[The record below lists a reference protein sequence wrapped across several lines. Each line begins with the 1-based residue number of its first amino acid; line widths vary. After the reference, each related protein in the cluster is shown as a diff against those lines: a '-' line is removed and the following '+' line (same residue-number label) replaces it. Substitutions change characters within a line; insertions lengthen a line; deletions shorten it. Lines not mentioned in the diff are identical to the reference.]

1 MAKLKD
7 IIGEQSPEIQEIRT
21 AVNSFK
27 SNTDKNKM
35 ISAYVDIDRYEKFKT
50 INGLRGISNNKIL
63 NLLIA
68 DYVLQYEKLL
78 KENWKSKNRLK
89 EIFRRFILWRIKHKF
104 VAIRVKTCYNRNTDK
119 KREYTVGETVYSKN
133 LWTWNHI
140 YNSIFYFKMQ
150 VLFWILGSK
159 KENFL
164 WVWNPKN
171 KRFTNYWK

>member
-27 SNTDKNKM
+27 SNTERNKM

-78 KENWKSKNRLK
+78 KEN
-89 EIFRRFILWRIKHKF
+89 
-104 VAIRVKTCYNRNTDK
+104 
-119 KREYTVGETVYSKN
+119 
-133 LWTWNHI
+133 
-140 YNSIFYFKMQ
+140 
-150 VLFWILGSK
+150 
-159 KENFL
+159 
-164 WVWNPKN
+164 
-171 KRFTNYWK
+171 

>member
-27 SNTDKNKM
+27 SNTERNKM
-35 ISAYVDIDRYEKFKT
+35 ISAYVDIDRYEKFKM

-78 KENWKSKNRLK
+78 KEN
-89 EIFRRFILWRIKHKF
+89 
-104 VAIRVKTCYNRNTDK
+104 
-119 KREYTVGETVYSKN
+119 
-133 LWTWNHI
+133 
-140 YNSIFYFKMQ
+140 
-150 VLFWILGSK
+150 
-159 KENFL
+159 
-164 WVWNPKN
+164 
-171 KRFTNYWK
+171 

>member
-21 AVNSFK
+21 AVTSFK

-78 KENWKSKNRLK
+78 KEN
-89 EIFRRFILWRIKHKF
+89 
-104 VAIRVKTCYNRNTDK
+104 
-119 KREYTVGETVYSKN
+119 
-133 LWTWNHI
+133 
-140 YNSIFYFKMQ
+140 
-150 VLFWILGSK
+150 
-159 KENFL
+159 
-164 WVWNPKN
+164 
-171 KRFTNYWK
+171 

>member
-50 INGLRGISNNKIL
+50 INGLRGISNKKIL

-78 KENWKSKNRLK
+78 KEN
-89 EIFRRFILWRIKHKF
+89 
-104 VAIRVKTCYNRNTDK
+104 
-119 KREYTVGETVYSKN
+119 
-133 LWTWNHI
+133 
-140 YNSIFYFKMQ
+140 
-150 VLFWILGSK
+150 
-159 KENFL
+159 
-164 WVWNPKN
+164 
-171 KRFTNYWK
+171 

>member
-50 INGLRGISNNKIL
+50 INRLRGISNNKIL

-78 KENWKSKNRLK
+78 KEN
-89 EIFRRFILWRIKHKF
+89 
-104 VAIRVKTCYNRNTDK
+104 
-119 KREYTVGETVYSKN
+119 
-133 LWTWNHI
+133 
-140 YNSIFYFKMQ
+140 
-150 VLFWILGSK
+150 
-159 KENFL
+159 
-164 WVWNPKN
+164 
-171 KRFTNYWK
+171 

>member
-78 KENWKSKNRLK
+78 KEK
-89 EIFRRFILWRIKHKF
+89 
-104 VAIRVKTCYNRNTDK
+104 
-119 KREYTVGETVYSKN
+119 
-133 LWTWNHI
+133 
-140 YNSIFYFKMQ
+140 
-150 VLFWILGSK
+150 
-159 KENFL
+159 
-164 WVWNPKN
+164 
-171 KRFTNYWK
+171 

>member
-78 KENWKSKNRLK
+78 KEN
-89 EIFRRFILWRIKHKF
+89 
-104 VAIRVKTCYNRNTDK
+104 
-119 KREYTVGETVYSKN
+119 
-133 LWTWNHI
+133 
-140 YNSIFYFKMQ
+140 
-150 VLFWILGSK
+150 
-159 KENFL
+159 
-164 WVWNPKN
+164 
-171 KRFTNYWK
+171 

>member
-35 ISAYVDIDRYEKFKT
+35 ISAYVDIDRYEKFKA

-78 KENWKSKNRLK
+78 KEN
-89 EIFRRFILWRIKHKF
+89 
-104 VAIRVKTCYNRNTDK
+104 
-119 KREYTVGETVYSKN
+119 
-133 LWTWNHI
+133 
-140 YNSIFYFKMQ
+140 
-150 VLFWILGSK
+150 
-159 KENFL
+159 
-164 WVWNPKN
+164 
-171 KRFTNYWK
+171 

>member
-35 ISAYVDIDRYEKFKT
+35 ISAYVDIDRYEKFKA

-78 KENWKSKNRLK
+78 KKN
-89 EIFRRFILWRIKHKF
+89 
-104 VAIRVKTCYNRNTDK
+104 
-119 KREYTVGETVYSKN
+119 
-133 LWTWNHI
+133 
-140 YNSIFYFKMQ
+140 
-150 VLFWILGSK
+150 
-159 KENFL
+159 
-164 WVWNPKN
+164 
-171 KRFTNYWK
+171 

>member
-68 DYVLQYEKLL
+68 DYVLEYERLL
-78 KENWKSKNRLK
+78 KK
-89 EIFRRFILWRIKHKF
+89 
-104 VAIRVKTCYNRNTDK
+104 
-119 KREYTVGETVYSKN
+119 
-133 LWTWNHI
+133 
-140 YNSIFYFKMQ
+140 
-150 VLFWILGSK
+150 
-159 KENFL
+159 
-164 WVWNPKN
+164 
-171 KRFTNYWK
+171 